1 MSNPHGQREH
11 TEETEC
17 CCCHKHAHEHNHG
30 GCSCHGQHEHHEH
43 HEGCGCHEHHEH
55 HEGCG
60 RHEHHEHH
68 DSCGCHKDGHKHH
81 GCGCHDHGDDGC
93 GCGHDHSHTANAGE
107 LRALGIRLGA
117 GAALLAAALLAAG
130 LPGWCTV
137 ILYGAA
143 YLIIGWPILRETVEH
158 LPRGNIF
165 DENLLMTVASI
176 GAFILGDR
184 LEAVAVVTL
193 YQLGELLQGLAVAK
207 SKKSIAQI
215 MDIRPDHANLLENT
229 GAVQTVAP
237 ETVPVGSLILI
248 RPGERVPLDCT
259 VVDGTSALDTAALT
273 GESLP
278 QEAAAGD
285 ELLSGCINLN
295 GVLTARTTQ
304 SFELSTVQ
312 RILKLTQE
320 SAAHKST
327 AEKFITRFARVYTPA
342 VFALAALLAVLPP
355 VLGLGSWGDWLYRG
369 LVFLVVSCPC
379 ALVISVP
386 VSFLAGMGGAAR
398 RGVLLK
404 GGDVLDR
411 LCGARSVVFDKTGT
425 LTGGRFTVRAVL
437 PAEGTGEEQLLY
449 AAAVCEAHST
459 HPIARSVL
467 EYCTGRIG
475 LPEPDSCTEHPGEG
489 IRAEAGGKEYLA
501 GNLRLMENAGVS
513 LPELPAPQ
521 TAGGTVLYIACDG
534 RYLGAL
540 HIADTVKPEAQ
551 QALQQLRRAGVHRL
565 ILLSGDR
572 RAAVEQLAAELALDD
587 WRAELLPQDKVAAF
601 EELCS
606 GEGPHLYVG
615 DGINDAP
622 LLARADVGI
631 AMGGIGSDAAV
642 EAADCVLMKDDL
654 SGVALALRCA
664 RRTRGIVRQNIIFA
678 LGAKCAVLI
687 AAALGYAPMWLAI
700 FADVGVALLC
710 VINAT
715 RALAVR

>member
-30 GCSCHGQHEHHEH
+30 GCSCHGQHEHREHHEH
-43 HEGCGCHEHHEH
+43 HGGCGCHEQHEHHGGCDCHEQHEHHGGCGCHEHGE
-55 HEGCG
+55 
-60 RHEHHEHH
+60 
-68 DSCGCHKDGHKHH
+68 DSC
-81 GCGCHDHGDDGC
+81 GC

-229 GAVQTVAP
+229 GAIQTVAP

-342 VFALAALLAVLPP
+342 VVIAALVVALVLPFLIP
-355 VLGLGSWGDWLYRG
+355 NWHFFVDHHYTGVETVIHGASGTASILTALT
-369 LVFLVVSCPC
+369 FLVISCPC
-379 ALVISVP
+379 ALVLSVP
-386 VSFLAGMGGAAR
+386 LAFFSGIGAASKK
-398 RGVLLK
+398 GILFK
-404 GGDVLDR
+404 GGS
-411 LCGARSVVFDKTGT
+411 AI
-425 LTGGRFTVRAVL
+425 
-437 PAEGTGEEQLLY
+437 
-449 AAAVCEAHST
+449 EA
-459 HPIARSVL
+459 
-467 EYCTGRIG
+467 
-475 LPEPDSCTEHPGEG
+475 
-489 IRAEAGGKEYLA
+489 
-501 GNLRLMENAGVS
+501 
-513 LPELPAPQ
+513 
-521 TAGGTVLYIACDG
+521 
-534 RYLGAL
+534 
-540 HIADTVKPEAQ
+540 
-551 QALQQLRRAGVHRL
+551 
-565 ILLSGDR
+565 LSG
-572 RAAVEQLAAELALDD
+572 
-587 WRAELLPQDKVAAF
+587 
-601 EELCS
+601 
-606 GEGPHLYVG
+606 
-615 DGINDAP
+615 I
-622 LLARADVGI
+622 
-631 AMGGIGSDAAV
+631 
-642 EAADCVLMKDDL
+642 
-654 SGVALALRCA
+654 
-664 RRTRGIVRQNIIFA
+664 
-678 LGAKCAVLI
+678 
-687 AAALGYAPMWLAI
+687 
-700 FADVGVALLC
+700 
-710 VINAT
+710 
-715 RALAVR
+715 